1 MISLVTILLLF
12 YFLNTNKHYSGF
24 ALLSPFLLLPKES
37 KVIQLKASRKCDKEI
52 YWWNISTV
60 KGKEKRRKE
69 EDDKGLQG
77 RGKEAS
83 QGPAVT
89 LMDGWCG

>member
-1 MISLVTILLLF
+1 MTKKS
-12 YFLNTNKHYSGF
+12 Y
-24 ALLSPFLLLPKES
+24 
-37 KVIQLKASRKCDKEI
+37 Q
-52 YWWNISTV
+52 WNISTV

-89 LMDGWCG
+89 LMDGWRG